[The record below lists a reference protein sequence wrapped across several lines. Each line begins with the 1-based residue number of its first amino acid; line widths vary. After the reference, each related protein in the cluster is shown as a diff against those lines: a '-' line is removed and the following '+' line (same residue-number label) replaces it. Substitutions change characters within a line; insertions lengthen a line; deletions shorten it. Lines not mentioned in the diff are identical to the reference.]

1 MHFEVYDYS
10 KYPRLQWDVL
20 LKYMFI
26 ISSNSSSDVT
36 NMAAS
41 GYLTSVSYDRIFLSQ
56 KQTVVLFLASAGA
69 CCYSY

>member
-1 MHFEVYDYS
+1 MHVEVYDYS

-20 LKYMFI
+20 LKYI
-26 ISSNSSSDVT
+26 ISSSSSSDVT
-36 NMAAS
+36 TMAAS

-69 CCYSY
+69 RCYSY